1 MIVLFDREKT
11 DKDKRIQ
18 CSLYIQIIDSCRTD
32 VDCSRDMQLFI
43 ASQHSYTRINEF
55 EGQTNFLLYDFKKK
69 KEVSEYHSCLP

>member
-1 MIVLFDREKT
+1 MMIVLFDGEKT

-43 ASQHSYTRINEF
+43 ASQPSYTRMHKIDDE
-55 EGQTNFLLYDFKKK
+55 
-69 KEVSEYHSCLP
+69 